1 MLFYL
6 KYLITDYLKIWGNT
20 NAPNMLLLNQVKQ
33 LPKMTQT
40 TLGLKSFFNGDPL
53 TLEEHKMLPYRITQL
68 GKDNE
73 ETISRIENTTWLTE
87 LVDEYGEDPDQY
99 ESEIEEVVEMLIDGD
114 TIRDDIESFVDDT
127 RFGVEELVNFKAYTE
142 ACEEWTL
149 HVVDAFIEIWD
160 ISDVEHIGDA
170 FYGHFDSVE
179 EFVDDYM
186 DQVGHDVP
194 SWLAIDYDRTW
205 DSALR
210 FDFDFDEDNGIMWCA
225 NW

>member
-1 MLFYL
+1 
-6 KYLITDYLKIWGNT
+6 
-20 NAPNMLLLNQVKQ
+20 
-33 LPKMTQT
+33 MTQT

-53 TLEEHKMLPYRITQL
+53 TLEEHKMLPYRITTL
-68 GKDNE
+68 GKENE

>member
-1 MLFYL
+1 
-6 KYLITDYLKIWGNT
+6 
-20 NAPNMLLLNQVKQ
+20 
-33 LPKMTQT
+33 MTQT

-53 TLEEHKMLPYRITQL
+53 TLEEHKMLPYRITTL
-68 GKDNE
+68 GKENE

-210 FDFDFDEDNGIMWCA
+210 FDFDFDEDNGIMWFA

>member
-1 MLFYL
+1 
-6 KYLITDYLKIWGNT
+6 
-20 NAPNMLLLNQVKQ
+20 
-33 LPKMTQT
+33 MTQT
-40 TLGLKSFFNGDPL
+40 TLSLKSFFNGDHL
-53 TLEEHKMLPYRITQL
+53 TLEEHKMLPYRITRL
-68 GKDNE
+68 GKENE

-99 ESEIEEVVEMLIDGD
+99 EDEIFEVVEMLLNGE
-114 TIRDDIESFVDDT
+114 TIKDDVEAFVDDT
-127 RFGVEELVNFKAYTE
+127 RFGVEELCNFKAYTE

-179 EFVDDYM
+179 DFVEDYL
-186 DQVGHDVP
+186 DQIGNELP
-194 SWLAIDYDRTW
+194 SWVCVDYERTW

-210 FDFDFDEDNGIMWCA
+210 FDFDFDEDNGIMWMS

>member
-1 MLFYL
+1 
-6 KYLITDYLKIWGNT
+6 
-20 NAPNMLLLNQVKQ
+20 
-33 LPKMTQT
+33 MTQT
-40 TLGLKSFFNGDPL
+40 TLSLKSFFNGDPL
-53 TLEEHKMLPYRITQL
+53 TVEEHKMLPYRITSL
-68 GKDNE
+68 GKENE
-73 ETISRIENTTWLTE
+73 ETISRIENTTWMTD

-99 ESEIEEVVEMLIDGD
+99 ESEIEEVVEMLIDGE
-114 TIRDDIESFVDDT
+114 TIRDDVEAYVDDI
-127 RFGVEELVNFKAYTE
+127 RFGVEELPNFKAYTE

-149 HVVDAFIEIWD
+149 CVVDAFIEIWD

-170 FYGHFDSVE
+170 FYGHFDSIE

-210 FDFDFDEDNGIMWCA
+210 FDFDFDEDNCIMWMS